1 MARDKGSQHR
11 EETRRQE
18 SSKAPDRASDTT
30 DRSDSGSERQRAIQ
44 TGREA
49 GTSIGITRRLAT
61 PAIYGLDASPFA
73 LMRRVSE
80 DMNRLFETF
89 GFGRTGLALPPAFG
103 SDLDRDLWRGTSA
116 LEQAVWSPQVE
127 TFQRGD
133 KLVVRADLPGLTKE
147 DVDIEVNDG
156 MLTISGERSEEQ
168 QEGGDNFYRTERSY
182 GRFSRTIPLPEDVNE
197 DQIDATF
204 NNGVLEVTLP
214 VPKQPERK
222 AKQIPIR

>member
-1 MARDKGSQHR
+1 MAREKGSQQR
-11 EETRRQE
+11 EETRTQE
-18 SSKAPDRASDTT
+18 SGKAPGRPSDIT
-30 DRSDSGSERQRAIQ
+30 DRSESGTERQRAIQ

-49 GTSIGITRRLAT
+49 GTSTGIARRPAI
-61 PAIYGLDASPFA
+61 PAIYGAGASPFA

-80 DMNRLFETF
+80 DMNHLFETF
-89 GFGRTGLALPPAFG
+89 GFGRTGLGLAPAFG
-103 SDLDRDLWRGTSA
+103 TDLDRDLWRGTTA

-133 KLVVRADLPGLTKE
+133 KLVVRTDLPGLTKE

-168 QEGGDNFYRTERSY
+168 KEDVDNFYRTERSY
-182 GRFSRTIPLPEDVNE
+182 GAFSRTIPLPEGVNE

-204 NNGVLEVTLP
+204 KDGVLEVTLP
-214 VPKQPERK
+214 APKQPERK
-222 AKQIPIR
+222 VKQIPIR